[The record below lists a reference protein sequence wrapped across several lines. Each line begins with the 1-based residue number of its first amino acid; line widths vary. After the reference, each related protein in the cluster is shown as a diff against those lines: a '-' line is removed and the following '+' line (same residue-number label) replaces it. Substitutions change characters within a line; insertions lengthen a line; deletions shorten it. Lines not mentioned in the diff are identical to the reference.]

1 MPAGGG
7 WCSPSRAVFVCSLVL
22 LLYYL
27 APHRRSDQHLPT
39 RHHLPA
45 AGMYINT
52 TVACV
57 VPTKQPRIAHMRHF
71 FASESLSRARFT
83 YEIGA
88 FVDYNDP
95 IVNVM
100 RVGKW
105 KLLTPFHERLAR
117 DGPVQSQLVYV
128 AHYLTYTRALEWYLR
143 QNPAEDACLLM
154 LEDDV
159 GRSGQDDRNLSEIVR
174 AAPDFAALFLQ
185 WCYGQPWN
193 GVEVAPGMYKGIAA
207 ACTAAIVW
215 SPRGIREFLAFTSAH
230 GPSVID
236 VLTELYGQTDG
247 KSSCLYVLPPV
258 LAQIPDL
265 SSGGMTGTAADAAD
279 AAQSL
284 RLGRQVYFAG
294 VAALLVAEITAA
306 VHLARKPRRVRNRGS
321 FVAAAFHGWQD
332 KLSRRLA
339 EYRNYDQQS

>member
-1 MPAGGG
+1 M
-7 WCSPSRAVFVCSLVL
+7 L

-52 TVACV
+52 TVALAI
-57 VPTKQPRIAHMRHF
+57 PTKQPQIAHMRHF
-71 FASESLSRARFT
+71 FASEGLSGARFT

-105 KLLTPFHERLAR
+105 KLLTPFHEHLAR
-117 DGPVQSQLVYV
+117 YGPVRSQLVYV
-128 AHYLTYTRALEWYLR
+128 AHYLTYIRALEWYIR
-143 QNPAEDACLLM
+143 QNPAEDACLLV

-159 GRSGQDDRNLSEIVR
+159 GRSGRNNRSLHEIVS
-174 AAPDFAALFLQ
+174 AAPHFTSFSLE
-185 WCYGQPWN
+185 WCHGQPWD
-193 GVEVAPGMYKGIAA
+193 GIEVAPGMYKGIAA

-230 GPSVID
+230 GPAVTD
-236 VLTELYGQTDG
+236 TVTQMYGQTDG
-247 KSSCLYVLPPV
+247 MSSCLYAQPPP
-258 LAQIPDL
+258 LTQMTSL
-265 SSGGMTGTAADAAD
+265 SSGALTGSARETADAAFII
-279 AAQSL
+279 ANKL
-284 RLGRQVYFAG
+284 RVYKAVVVG
-294 VAALLVAEITAA
+294 ALLVLE
-306 VHLARKPRRVRNRGS
+306 VL
-321 FVAAAFHGWQD
+321 VAKRLHRQPERPFRAL
-332 KLSRRLA
+332 LSP
-339 EYRNYDQQS
+339 

>member
-1 MPAGGG
+1 
-7 WCSPSRAVFVCSLVL
+7 
-22 LLYYL
+22 
-27 APHRRSDQHLPT
+27 
-39 RHHLPA
+39 
-45 AGMYINT
+45 MYINT

-57 VPTKQPRIAHMRHF
+57 VPTEQPRTANMRQF
-71 FASESLSRARFT
+71 FAREGLSAGARFT
-83 YEIGA
+83 YDIGV
-88 FVDYNDP
+88 FVNKNDP
-95 IVNVM
+95 IVNVT
-100 RVGKW
+100 RAEKW

-159 GRSGQDDRNLSEIVR
+159 GRSGQDGRNLSEIVR

-236 VLTELYGQTDG
+236 VLTELYGQTVG

-258 LAQIPDL
+258 LAQTPHL
-265 SSGGMTGTAADAAD
+265 SSGGITGTATDAAD
-279 AAQSL
+279 VAQSL
-284 RLGRQVYFAG
+284 RLGLQLYFAG
-294 VAALLVAEITAA
+294 VAVLLVAEITAA